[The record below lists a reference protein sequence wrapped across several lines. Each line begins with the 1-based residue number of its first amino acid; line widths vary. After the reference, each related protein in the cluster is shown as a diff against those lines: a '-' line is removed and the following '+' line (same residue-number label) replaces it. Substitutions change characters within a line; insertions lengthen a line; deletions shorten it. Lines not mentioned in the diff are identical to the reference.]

1 MKLTTKQKQEISAST
16 FLVTGGAGFIGSH
29 TAECLLNSGARK
41 VRILDNLSTGR
52 FRNMAPFAN
61 HPRFEFLKGNIGDV
75 ETCIA
80 ACNGM
85 DYVFHFAA
93 SEPINVAITSNDV
106 NTTGFLNMLAVAQ
119 TAGVNRFVY
128 AAGAESINELYA
140 DQFAKL
146 YGMET
151 IGLRYANVF
160 GPRQNPQSRYA
171 AVIPEFVTQLMKH
184 APLVING
191 AGEYTHA
198 FNYIENVVEANMLA
212 ALTSDPEAVN
222 QVYDITFEERNSLYQ
237 LALCLKEYLSVFDE
251 KIAGVEIVHEPAPA
265 DQGEAVAVTEKAKE
279 LLGYQCRYT
288 LRTGL
293 LLSASW
299 YWAYLPQ
306 FAEEKAENKVREF
319 EISHSP
325 SAVI

>member
-1 MKLTTKQKQEISAST
+1 MKFTTKQTDEISAST

-29 TAECLLNSGARK
+29 TAECLLNAGARK

-61 HPRFEFLKGNIGDV
+61 HPRFEFLNGDIGNVD
-75 ETCIA
+75 TCIA
-80 ACNGM
+80 ACKGM

-93 SEPINVAITSNDV
+93 SEPINDAVTASDV
-106 NTTGFLNMLAVAQ
+106 STAGFLNMLAVAQ
-119 TAGVNRFVY
+119 TAGVKRFVY
-128 AAGAESINELYA
+128 AAGAENINELYA

-160 GPRQNPQSRYA
+160 GPRQDPQSRYA
-171 AVIPEFVTQLMKH
+171 AVIPEFVMQLMRH
-184 APLVING
+184 EPLVING
-191 AGEYTHA
+191 AGGYTHA
-198 FNYIENVVEANMLA
+198 FNYIENVVEANLLA
-212 ALTSDPEAVN
+212 ALTRDPEAIN
-222 QVYDITFEERNSLYQ
+222 QVYVITFEERNSLYQ
-237 LALCLKEYLSVFDE
+237 LALYLKEFLSVFDE
-251 KIAGVEIVHEPAPA
+251 NIDSVEIVHEPVLT
-265 DQGEAVAVTEKAKE
+265 DKEEAIANTGKAKE
-279 LLGYQCRYT
+279 LLGYRCRYT

-306 FAEEKAENKVREF
+306 FAEEKAERKRQKS
-319 EISHSP
+319 EISHASFL
-325 SAVI
+325 

>member
-1 MKLTTKQKQEISAST
+1 MKLTTKQTNEISAST

-29 TAECLLNSGARK
+29 TAECLLNAGARK

-61 HPRFEFLKGNIGDV
+61 HPRFEFLHGDIGDV
-75 ETCIA
+75 NTCIA

-93 SEPINVAITSNDV
+93 FEPVNDVVTTNGV

-119 TAGVNRFVY
+119 TAGVKRFVY

-151 IGLRYANVF
+151 IGLRYASVF
-160 GPRQNPQSRYA
+160 GPRQDPQSRYA
-171 AVIPEFVTQLMKH
+171 AAIPEFVIQLMRH
-184 APLVING
+184 QPLVIDG
-191 AGEYTHA
+191 ADGYTYG

-212 ALTSDPEAVN
+212 ALASDPEAVN
-222 QVYDITFEERNSLYQ
+222 QLYDITFEEKNSLYQ
-237 LALCLKEYLSVFDE
+237 LALCLKEFLSVFDE
-251 KIAGVEIVHEPAPA
+251 NIAGVEIIHEPAPA
-265 DQGEAVAVTEKAKE
+265 DKEEAVAVTEKAKE

-306 FAEEKAENKVREF
+306 FVAETAEKKQRSLF
-319 EISHSP
+319 GTTIS
-325 SAVI
+325 V